1 MNKIVNHTESYI
13 TGNNITIPNKDIWN
27 VDLDLEELGDEY
39 VYQPN
44 AYKSSL
50 LLTVN
55 YKEE

>member
-1 MNKIVNHTESYI
+1 MTK
-13 TGNNITIPNKDIWN
+13 GN
-27 VDLDLEELGDEY
+27 LDLEELGDEY
-39 VYQPN
+39 IYQPN